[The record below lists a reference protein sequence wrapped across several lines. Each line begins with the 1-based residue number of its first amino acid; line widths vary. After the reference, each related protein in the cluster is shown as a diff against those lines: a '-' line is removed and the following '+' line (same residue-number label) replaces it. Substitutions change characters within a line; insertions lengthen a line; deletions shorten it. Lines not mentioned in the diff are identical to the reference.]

1 MNRRDFLKLVSSG
14 AAGASVLGLDD
25 LLADAD
31 GRKDLPMRNFRALV
45 LKRGDDLL
53 RLDLGKQRDYV
64 AACYLLRDVRARKMA
79 NVHPWLL
86 HTASLLQTLVA
97 QAHGFE
103 PLIIN
108 SGYRTPDTNTI
119 VGGAP
124 HSYHMTNELGYFHAM
139 DVRMHGVSVETLSR
153 YALAIQQGGVGKY
166 HNKGFVHIDVGPPRV
181 WVDV

>member
-1 MNRRDFLKLVSSG
+1 MDRREFLRLFSACV
-14 AAGASVLGLDD
+14 AGASTLGFGDTF
-25 LLADAD
+25 ADAD

-53 RLDLGKQRDYV
+53 RLDLGTQRDYA

-79 NVHPWLL
+79 HAHPWLL

-108 SGYRTPDTNTI
+108 SGYRTRHTNTL
-119 VGGAP
+119 VGGAG
-124 HSYHMTNELGYFHAM
+124 HSYHMANERGYFHAM
-139 DVRMHGVSVETLSR
+139 DVRMHGVPVETLSR

>member
-1 MNRRDFLKLVSSG
+1 MDRREFLRLFSACV
-14 AAGASVLGLDD
+14 AGASTLGFGDTF
-25 LLADAD
+25 ADAD

-53 RLDLGKQRDYV
+53 RLDLGTQRDYA

-79 NVHPWLL
+79 HAHPWLL

-108 SGYRTPDTNTI
+108 SGYRTRHTNTL
-119 VGGAP
+119 VGVV
-124 HSYHMTNELGYFHAM
+124 T
-139 DVRMHGVSVETLSR
+139 T
-153 YALAIQQGGVGKY
+153 
-166 HNKGFVHIDVGPPRV
+166 
-181 WVDV
+181 